1 MQAKFAVD
9 GAQLGGLDQA
19 RVRDDHRVQRSLEL
33 FEPERQKPIEHRKPR
48 TQVVVL
54 PDIRLQERRM
64 IGQSIENLRGREA
77 VALELAAEVSGG
89 YFFGC
94 FFGCHLLSGHG
105 CPPIRTPSLWFTSH
119 TNKPKNWR
127 MFLKSKRQPD
137 LGRTADRPEAPPPQ
151 G

>member
-9 GAQLGGLDQA
+9 RAQLGRLDQA

-48 TQVVVL
+48 TEVVVL

-77 VALELAAEVSGG
+77 VALDLAAEVCGG

-94 FFGCHLLSGHG
+94 FFVCQSLKRLR

-119 TNKPKNWR
+119 TYKP
-127 MFLKSKRQPD
+127 
-137 LGRTADRPEAPPPQ
+137 
-151 G
+151 